1 MPNHTRNL
9 CAVCQNFDIQAL
21 LLAAEP
27 GVSRPNSINVASSSS
42 KRAAEHATVPEFFQH
57 QPNLASLKLSARNC
71 DLCSAIWKDCSRQR
85 ASSELT
91 DAALE
96 HGLSTEQIYIGAL
109 AWDTNVSAVPN
120 VVVHQRSS
128 SSVASRSRWLAC
140 FEVCADYSSSSVS
153 FKSLASECS

>member
-1 MPNHTRNL
+1 MSKHTRNL
-9 CAVCQNFDIQAL
+9 CVICQNLDIQAL

-27 GVSRPNSINVASSSS
+27 NVSRPNSKIVASSS
-42 KRAAEHATVPEFFQH
+42 KRAAEHATVPEVYQH
-57 QPNLASLKLSARNC
+57 QPNLASLKLAAQNC

-96 HGLSTEQIYIGAL
+96 QGLGTEQIYIGAL
-109 AWDTNVSAVPN
+109 AWDTKVSAVPN

-128 SSVASRSRWLAC
+128 SSLPQRSRWLAC
-140 FEVCADYSSSSVS
+140 FEVCADYSSSSDS
-153 FKSLASECS
+153 

>member
-1 MPNHTRNL
+1 MIGMTSSMSNHTRNL
-9 CAVCQNFDIQAL
+9 CAVCQNLDIQAL

-27 GVSRPNSINVASSSS
+27 HASRPNSRTVSFSP
-42 KRAAEHATVPEFFQH
+42 KKAAVHATVPEFFQH
-57 QPNLASLKLSARNC
+57 HPNLASLKLAAKSC

-96 HGLSTEQIYIGAL
+96 QGLSTEQIYIGAL

-120 VVVHQRSS
+120 VVVHQRGS
-128 SSVASRSRWLAC
+128 SSVASRSRWIAC
-140 FEVCADYSSSSVS
+140 FEV
-153 FKSLASECS
+153 

>member
-1 MPNHTRNL
+1 MSNHTRNL
-9 CAVCQNFDIQAL
+9 CLICQNLDIQAL

-27 GVSRPNSINVASSSS
+27 HVSRPNSKVVLSPS
-42 KRAAEHATVPEFFQH
+42 KRAAEHATVPEFYQH
-57 QPNLASLKLSARNC
+57 QPDLASLKLAAQKC

-91 DAALE
+91 DVALGQ
-96 HGLSTEQIYIGAL
+96 GLNTEQIYIGAL
-109 AWDTNVSAVPN
+109 AWDANVSAVPN

-140 FEVCADYSSSSVS
+140 FEVCADYSPS
-153 FKSLASECS
+153 FAPLLTTW

>member
-1 MPNHTRNL
+1 MSKHTRNL
-9 CAVCQNFDIQAL
+9 CVICQNLDIQAL

-27 GVSRPNSINVASSSS
+27 NVSRPNSKIVASSS
-42 KRAAEHATVPEFFQH
+42 KRAAEHATVPEVYQH
-57 QPNLASLKLSARNC
+57 QPNLASLKLAAQNC

-96 HGLSTEQIYIGAL
+96 QGLGIEQIYIGAL
-109 AWDTNVSAVPN
+109 AWDTSVSAVPN

-128 SSVASRSRWLAC
+128 SSLAQRSRWLAC

-153 FKSLASECS
+153 SCLLVS